1 MNESISTSAGSA
13 HGQLMTPSALR
24 RTIRDAGR
32 EPVQRSTR
40 YDVLRVFA
48 DGDADG
54 DALDALANP
63 DEAFGNYEGLTR
75 DGRFRCHLKRPPR
88 DA

>member
-1 MNESISTSAGSA
+1 M
-13 HGQLMTPSALR
+13 SALR

-75 DGRFRCHLKRPPR
+75 DGRFRFHLKRPPR